1 MQFVRLFSIP
11 SSRQI
16 LETGMSYLSAPS
28 NDPMRSRL
36 RMVLKIILA
45 NAEEIDRNCQI
56 NIEWIGEETLNRIK
70 GLNVFDDNDVDQ
82 AVQMAT
88 ACIYRF
94 LIEYDLSI
102 KGDLSME
109 LRSFV
114 SAVSDNVTHY
124 TGNPRSQI
132 EFARQDMAV
141 AIVKKIINTDEFG
154 SLRNISTVASGV
166 ESRIGT
172 WTASLESTEQRAVQ
186 LQEALEK
193 QTNAFNF
200 VGLHEG
206 FSDLAGDIKEDL
218 RAAQNRMIGFGA
230 LVLVPGLLEL
240 YLIWSKEL
248 DLETLSISTLIA
260 TSFTVVAITL
270 LLLYFFRIAL
280 RKADSCR
287 AQLIQ
292 VRLRMSLC
300 RFIQSYAD
308 YSSEFKSKNEGA
320 LEKFESLI
328 FSGIVSSDEK
338 LPSTFDGMEQLASLA
353 KSVRGSS

>member
-1 MQFVRLFSIP
+1 MHFVKLFSLP

-16 LETGMSYLSAPS
+16 LESGIAYLSTHAS
-28 NDPMRSRL
+28 NPERSRL
-36 RMVLKIILA
+36 RSALRIILN
-45 NAEEIDRNCQI
+45 NAEEIDRNCQV
-56 NIEWIGEETLNRIK
+56 NVEWIGADTLDSITDLNAVSEESAE
-70 GLNVFDDNDVDQ
+70 Q
-82 AVQMAT
+82 ALQMLT
-88 ACIYRF
+88 SSIYRF
-94 LIEYDLSI
+94 IVEYDMSI
-102 KGDLSME
+102 RNELSME

-114 SAVSDNVTHY
+114 NAVNDNLAHY
-124 TGNPRSQI
+124 TGTPRAQI
-132 EFARQDMAV
+132 EFARQEMAV

-154 SLRNISTVASGV
+154 SLRNISAVASDV
-166 ESRIGT
+166 EKKIGQ
-172 WTASLESTEQRAVQ
+172 WSSDLESTESKAVQ
-186 LQEALEK
+186 LKEALEK
-193 QTNAFNF
+193 HTNAFNF

-206 FSDLAGDIKEDL
+206 FSDLARDIKEEL
-218 RAAQNRMIGFGA
+218 RAAQNRMIAFGV
-230 LVLVPGLLEL
+230 LVLLPGLLEL
-240 YLIWSKEL
+240 SLVWSKAIS
-248 DLETLSISTLIA
+248 LETLSIPTLIA
-260 TSFTVVAITL
+260 TSLAVVAITL

-353 KSVRGSS
+353 KSVRGGS